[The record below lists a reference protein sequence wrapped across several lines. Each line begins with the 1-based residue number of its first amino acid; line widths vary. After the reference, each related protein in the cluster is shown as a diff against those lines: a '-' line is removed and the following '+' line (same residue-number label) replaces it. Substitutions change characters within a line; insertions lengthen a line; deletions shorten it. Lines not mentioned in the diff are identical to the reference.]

1 MEEIVEE
8 KDAAYRNGDRESM
21 RREKREKRG
30 REKQEC
36 SGGGEE
42 LTVMETIEKRRKG

>member
-21 RREKREKRG
+21 RREKREKKERKKE
-30 REKQEC
+30 RK
-36 SGGGEE
+36 EE
-42 LTVMETIEKRRKG
+42 GKNKSAVEERKNLL